1 MLVLACRILSSTS
14 FPNDSPPPPPPSS
27 LRNLRR
33 IATSPAAIR
42 LIFTFLGQPTS
53 LPRRLRGDGESNQP
67 LVISRFQRAIGRRRC
82 VRSPEEIAVVVA
94 FRKYPSRVALVF
106 RGCGKL
112 AIRLP
117 ARLNETRFTL
127 TRICTSDT
135 RRCPIGRGKASL
147 HGCPLNS

>member
-1 MLVLACRILSSTS
+1 MANRTSRSSFLAFSERLVDAG
-14 FPNDSPPPPPPSS
+14 
-27 LRNLRR
+27 
-33 IATSPAAIR
+33 AY
-42 LIFTFLGQPTS
+42 G
-53 LPRRLRGDGESNQP
+53 
-67 LVISRFQRAIGRRRC
+67 
-82 VRSPEEIAVVVA
+82 SPEEIAVVV
-94 FRKYPSRVALVF
+94 RLESILPALRWVF